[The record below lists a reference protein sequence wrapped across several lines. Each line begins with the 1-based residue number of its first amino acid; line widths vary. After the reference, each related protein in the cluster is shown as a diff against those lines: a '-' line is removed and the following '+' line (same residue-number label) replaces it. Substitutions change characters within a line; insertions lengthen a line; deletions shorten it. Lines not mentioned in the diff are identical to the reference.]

1 MTELKFFPHGVF
13 ALGMLIAGSLNSIAY
28 KIADWQ
34 TADGVYSAAQCNW
47 TTPPPD
53 PEGPCLFV
61 HPFFQVYAM
70 FLGECLCLITFF
82 VLRCLGKVEP
92 AKPFNPFV
100 FLLPAICDTCGTSLM
115 MIGLLLTFAS
125 TYQMLRGS
133 VVVFTGIFSRLF
145 LKRILSGNN
154 WAGLLLV
161 LCGTAV
167 VGLDSVIYPQSS
179 ATASNPALG
188 NVLIVAAQVV
198 VAIQMIVEEKFV
210 GDRDIPPLLAV
221 GSEGVFGMIILT
233 IVMAFAY
240 HIPGVEGLSET
251 PDRLDDVWDGMQQVR
266 RPQPPLPRLSVP
278 APPPHVAA
286 APPLRVAAAPQLSV
300 ASSVPQVFAGG
311 NALLTSAMIAVVLS
325 IAFFN
330 FFGISVTKSL
340 SAAHRMVLDSTRSVV
355 VWIFSL
361 AVAPPNGDPQKFSW
375 MQLLGFIILIAGS
388 LVYYEILALPGLSAK
403 KRPATLTANSSLSE
417 AGPPLDASLLPM
429 SSVQSDAP
437 QNGGR

>member
-251 PDRLDDVWDGMQQVR
+251 PDRLDDVLDGMQ
-266 RPQPPLPRLSVP
+266 
-278 APPPHVAA
+278 
-286 APPLRVAAAPQLSV
+286 
-300 ASSVPQVFAGG
+300 QVFAGG

>member
-251 PDRLDDVWDGMQQVR
+251 PDRLDDVWDGMQQV
-266 RPQPPLPRLSVP
+266 
-278 APPPHVAA
+278 
-286 APPLRVAAAPQLSV
+286 
-300 ASSVPQVFAGG
+300 FAGG